1 MHSLGLISIPDCRL
15 CAFFMFMRCNNVS
28 DCVFCA
34 MQRGEIRFVEV
45 FSNEFLFAFM
55 DIGPLNHGHVLIVPQ
70 KHYANI
76 FEVPP
81 ALGAEVIK
89 AMQGIG
95 KAVMEATGAGGLN
108 VVQNNFA
115 PSGQAV
121 FHIHWHLIPRFEGDG
136 LLKWT
141 PGKYENNEQMTSLA
155 EKIRKALA

>member
-1 MHSLGLISIPDCRL
+1 MLSFMS
-15 CAFFMFMRCNNVS
+15 FFMLMRYS
-28 DCVFCA
+28 DVADCIFCA
-34 MQRGEIRFVEV
+34 MQRGEIPFAEV

-55 DIGPLNHGHVLIVPQ
+55 DIGPLNHGHVLIVP
-70 KHYANI
+70 KEHYANI

-81 ALGAEVIK
+81 SLGAEVIS

-141 PGKYENNEQMTSLA
+141 PGKYENNSQMSSLGV
-155 EKIRKALA
+155 KIR